1 MHRLVLFLCLGGA
14 ELLGQTCVQTLSPN
28 SREVPA
34 ATNQGFRSNFAV
46 TSSLSS
52 CAWTSKSDVAWI
64 VIQLGQSGT
73 GNGTVGYAVDN
84 NLSPVARTGTIT
96 VGNAVYMVNQAAAV
110 CNITLTLQGGA
121 GVGAEGGVRPLQV
134 ATTCEWTAVTNV
146 DWITVGPPTGQR
158 GSGTI
163 NLTVSPN
170 NSTAPRSGAV
180 AVLGQSVTITQAG
193 GTCSYSLSAV
203 QPPITAAGGSYSA
216 QLITACIWT
225 ASSNANWLTVNPPT
239 SGTGSSAINYSVA
252 ANTTSADPRIGLV
265 SVGSTSPNGS
275 VSVSFSVQ
283 QAGGNCNVQL
293 GAASAQV
300 AAAGLT
306 SNFTVTTPCTFTARS
321 NVAWITATAG
331 TNSVTYNVATNTSVQ
346 VRTGTVTVG
355 GAVFTIIQAGSTCNF
370 AVSPETL
377 DIPPAG
383 VSGVIRVTT
392 TSGCEWTASSD
403 SAWIRITGRI
413 AGGTQGELQ
422 YTVDANAAGSARTG
436 ALTVAGRAI
445 EVRQNSGQNPGMAP
459 RLTSGGIV
467 HSASY
472 QPGGV
477 SPGEIVTIYGEE
489 LGPALLTTATLEADG
504 LMVSKLLAGT
514 RILFDGVAA
523 PLVYTSRGQVSAIV
537 PYSVAGKSTVP
548 VIAEY
553 LGARSSPVTLR
564 ILSAVPALYSLD
576 SSGSGPG
583 AALNQDGLLNSAANP
598 AIVGQV
604 VILYGTGEG
613 LTTPLQADGQLTPGV
628 EPLPRPRQRVRVT
641 MGGVECPVLYAGA
654 PPGLVAGALQ
664 INVQLP
670 AGVPTGESVPVVLAV
685 GEALSPDTVTI
696 AIRR

>member
-1 MHRLVLFLCLGGA
+1 MNRLLLFLCLGGA

-28 SREVPA
+28 FRSVQA
-34 ATNQGFRSNFAV
+34 ATNPLFQGSFTVASN
-46 TSSLSS
+46 LST
-52 CAWTSKSDVAWI
+52 CNWTSMSTVPWIDV
-64 VIQLGQSGT
+64 QLGQSGR
-73 GNGTVGYAVDN
+73 GGGTVGYSVDN
-84 NLSPVARTGTIT
+84 NLTPATRTGTIL
-96 VGNAVYMVNQAAAV
+96 VGNAVFTVSQAAAA
-110 CNITLTLQGGA
+110 CNVTLTLQGGA
-121 GVGAEGGVRPLQV
+121 GVGAEGGIRPLQV

-163 NLTVSPN
+163 NLTILPN
-170 NSTAPRSGAV
+170 MSTAPRSGTV
-180 AVLGQSVTITQAG
+180 AVLGQSVTISQAG
-193 GTCSYSLSAV
+193 GTCSYTLSAV
-203 QPPITAAGGSYSA
+203 QPAITAAGGSYSA
-216 QLITACIWT
+216 QLITACVWT

-293 GAASAQV
+293 GANSAQV

-321 NVAWITATAG
+321 NVAWITAMAG

-346 VRTGTVTVG
+346 ARTGTLTVG
-355 GAVFTIIQAGSTCNF
+355 GAVFTITQAGSTCNF

-383 VSGVIRVTT
+383 SSGVVRVTT

-403 SAWIRITGRI
+403 SAWIRVTGRI

-422 YTVDANAAGSARTG
+422 YTVDANAAGSARVGT
-436 ALTVAGRAI
+436 LTVAGRAI
-445 EVRQNSGQNPGMAP
+445 AVRQNSVTAP
-459 RLTSGGIV
+459 RLTAGGIV

-489 LGPALLTTATLEADG
+489 LGPASLTTATLEADG
-504 LMVSKLLAGT
+504 LTVSKSLAGT

-537 PYSVAGKSTVP
+537 PYAVAGKSTVP

-553 LGARSSPVTLR
+553 LGARSAPLTLR

-613 LTTPLQADGQLTPGV
+613 LTTPLQADGQLTPAV
-628 EPLPRPRQRVRVT
+628 EPLPRPRQRVTVT

>member
-1 MHRLVLFLCLGGA
+1 MHRLIWFLCVAGA
-14 ELLGQTCVQTLSPN
+14 ELLGQTCAQTLSRN
-28 SREVPA
+28 SLSVPA
-34 ATNQGFRSNFAV
+34 ATNPLFQGSFTVASNV
-46 TSSLSS
+46 ST
-52 CAWTSKSDVAWI
+52 CNWTSTSTVPWIDVQ
-64 VIQLGQSGT
+64 VGQT
-73 GNGTVGYAVDN
+73 GRGGGTVGYSVDN
-84 NLSPVARTGTIT
+84 NLTPVTRTGTIL
-96 VGNAVYMVNQAAAV
+96 VGNAVFTVSQAAAA

-203 QPPITAAGGSYSA
+203 QPAIPAAGGSYSA
-216 QLITACIWT
+216 QLVTACVWT
-225 ASSNANWLTVNPPT
+225 ASSNASWLSVNPPT
-239 SGTGSSAINYSVA
+239 SGTGSSAINYTVA
-252 ANTTSADPRIGLV
+252 ANTTSADPRTGFI
-265 SVGSTSPNGS
+265 SVGSVSPNGS
-275 VSVSFSVQ
+275 ANLSFSVQ

-300 AAAGLT
+300 AAAGIT

-321 NVAWITATAG
+321 NVAWITVTAG
-331 TNSVTYNVATNTSVQ
+331 PNAVTYNVATNSSVQ
-346 VRTGTVTVG
+346 ARTGTITAG
-355 GAVFTIIQAGSTCNF
+355 GAVFTIAQAGSTCNF

-383 VSGVIRVTT
+383 GSGVIRLTT

-422 YTVDANAAGSARTG
+422 YTVDANSAGSARTG
-436 ALTVAGRAI
+436 TLTVAGRAI
-445 EVRQNSGQNPGMAP
+445 TVRQNSGTAP
-459 RLTSGGIV
+459 RLTAGGIV

-489 LGPALLTTATLEADG
+489 LGPSSLTTATLEADG
-504 LMVSKLLAGT
+504 LTVSKSLAGT

-537 PYSVAGKSTVP
+537 PYSVAGKSTVS
-548 VIAEY
+548 VTAEY

-583 AALNQDGLLNSAANP
+583 AVLNQDGLLNSAANP
-598 AIVGQV
+598 AVVGQV

-628 EPLPRPRQRVRVT
+628 EPLPRPRQRVTVT

-664 INVQLP
+664 INVQLA
-670 AGVPTGESVPVVLAV
+670 AGVPAGESVPVVLAV
-685 GEALSPDTVTI
+685 GEALSPDSVTI